1 MAASRPN
8 NGGFTLIEV
17 LIAMSLFAIAATMVV
32 PTMFA
37 WVQANQLSLQRD
49 RARQALDRIGDE
61 YLQADWESGAWT
73 TAHTASSYDAAVNTV
88 LPGLSDS
95 AYSDHGSVSLAD
107 TGRSADVDYAVVA
120 VIDAQNRQVSR
131 IMRLRAQWPGPAGNT
146 RSEDRLLQRNVP

>member
-37 WVQANQLSLQRD
+37 WVQANQLNLQRD
-49 RARQALDRIGDE
+49 RARQALDRIGDG
-61 YLQADWESGAWT
+61 YRQAGWSSGAWT
-73 TAHTASSYDAAVNTV
+73 TAHTASNYDAAVNTV
-88 LPGLSDS
+88 LPGLADS

-107 TGRSADVDYAVVA
+107 TGRTADVDYAVVA
-120 VIDAQNRQVSR
+120 VIDEQNRPVSR

-146 RSEDRLLQRNVP
+146 RSEDRLLQRNAP